1 MAFSE
6 RTRLVS
12 NSLNLTDESPTVYF
26 ENIDT
31 FAPYVN
37 TKCVFKLPVI
47 YRVSHSEMSDSKW
60 L

>member
-1 MAFSE
+1 M
-6 RTRLVS
+6 TLLV
-12 NSLNLTDESPTVYF
+12 LNYMDLTDDSPKVYF